1 MSSKPLFQRRALPAT
16 ARLGLRLGLGSFGTV
31 PREGVIRVSLLHP
44 PLTCGPLICGP
55 HPTLLRTQ
63 KGRSQPPGSGSQDPC
78 QHAGTQAKSWGEAH
92 QVRSALTPTSG
103 RSPRPRCCTQVSHS
117 QCRANIAPPGPRPRR
132 AADSPH
138 SRARAPGAWRPLSC
152 QRQGESGAPATP
164 LAMPSFP
171 NSRCKETKPG

>member
-78 QHAGTQAKSWGEAH
+78 QHAGTQAKSWEEAR
-92 QVRSALTPTSG
+92 RS
-103 RSPRPRCCTQVSHS
+103 
-117 QCRANIAPPGPRPRR
+117 
-132 AADSPH
+132 
-138 SRARAPGAWRPLSC
+138 APGALRPDANLRKKPQASLLHP
-152 QRQGESGAPATP
+152 GEPQPVPSKYCPAWAAST
-164 LAMPSFP
+164 
-171 NSRCKETKPG
+171 

>member
-103 RSPRPRCCTQVSHS
+103 RGPGPRCCAQVSHS
-117 QCRANIAPPGPRPRR
+117 QCEQIQPRLGRASRWSRR
-132 AADSPH
+132 FPT
-138 SRARAPGAWRPLSC
+138 RAPGAWRPLSC